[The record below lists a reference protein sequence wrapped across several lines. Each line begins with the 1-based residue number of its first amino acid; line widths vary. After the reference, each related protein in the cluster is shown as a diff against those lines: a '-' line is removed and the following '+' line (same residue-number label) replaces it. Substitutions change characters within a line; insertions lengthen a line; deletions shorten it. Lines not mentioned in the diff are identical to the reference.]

1 MTRVLLIFE
10 ILGPEIFQKIEIL
23 NFEVCENFT
32 LDAVLDAVLKNQI
45 YLRENRSLV
54 FFIND
59 TYHQFSAFFS
69 KYFLSF

>member
-45 YLRENRSLV
+45 HISQGKSV
-54 FFIND
+54 F
-59 TYHQFSAFFS
+59 SFFY
-69 KYFLSF
+69 K

>member
-54 FFIND
+54 FF
-59 TYHQFSAFFS
+59 Y
-69 KYFLSF
+69 K

>member
-45 YLRENRSLV
+45 YLRENQSLV
-54 FFIND
+54 F
-59 TYHQFSAFFS
+59 
-69 KYFLSF
+69 L